1 MPTQWWQ
8 SLHDTQLD
16 NLIEEALG
24 NNFTI
29 RSAWDRLAQTE
40 QIAVKTG
47 ADLLPQI
54 DYKGTAERKRQET
67 AGIKTYS
74 SNYTTS
80 LVLSYEIDLWGKIR
94 SSQQAAIMDA
104 EAAKQD
110 IATAE
115 ITLTSNIAKTWYQL
129 AELKEKDAVLNRQIN
144 TNRKVLDIITTRF
157 RQGLTG
163 ASDVYRQ
170 KQLVEATQGKIIQNH
185 ENIVLLQHKLSV
197 LLGRPPSIY
206 WLDDSITLID
216 LPPFPQTGIPSSVIQ
231 RRPDVISEYK
241 TIQAADMRVAAAIA
255 DQYPTISISSTAE
268 TSADRVSDLFDDWL
282 ANLAGNAIGPL
293 FDADLRK
300 AELKRTQAV
309 LSQAINDYAQA
320 ILEAIKET
328 ENAVNQE
335 KYQLKYLNNLR
346 TQLVLSRQVYK
357 RTKQSYIKG
366 QLDYLRVL
374 DALSSQQN
382 LEINVL
388 NARRFLIERRIDLYK
403 AIAGSWDMKRPEP
416 AKINK

>member
-1 MPTQWWQ
+1 
-8 SLHDTQLD
+8 
-16 NLIEEALG
+16 
-24 NNFTI
+24 
-29 RSAWDRLAQTE
+29 
-40 QIAVKTG
+40 
-47 ADLLPQI
+47 
-54 DYKGTAERKRQET
+54 
-67 AGIKTYS
+67 
-74 SNYTTS
+74 
-80 LVLSYEIDLWGKIR
+80 
-94 SSQQAAIMDA
+94 
-104 EAAKQD
+104 
-110 IATAE
+110 
-115 ITLTSNIAKTWYQL
+115 
-129 AELKEKDAVLNRQIN
+129 
-144 TNRKVLDIITTRF
+144 
-157 RQGLTG
+157 
-163 ASDVYRQ
+163 
-170 KQLVEATQGKIIQNH
+170 
-185 ENIVLLQHKLSV
+185 V